1 MGYRSCTKRTA
12 CAAWRW
18 GKSGRCLS
26 LLFLCSLTALLYG
39 NSTGIVRE
47 GLPLDFYNLLI
58 DLFVFLV
65 GGDAAHDKSRKIGR
79 QASRHVGTGRDKLYH
94 LRTRVFFQQA
104 GTPAHPDINLLVLFT
119 VFLPSFYRLFS

>member
-18 GKSGRCLS
+18 GKSGRCRS
-26 LLFLCSLTALLYG
+26 LLFLCSLTALLDG

-58 DLFVFLV
+58 DLFVFF
-65 GGDAAHDKSRKIGR
+65 SRRGR
-79 QASRHVGTGRDKLYH
+79 STRQVSKNREASIPTRRD
-94 LRTRVFFQQA
+94 RSGQVVP
-104 GTPAHPDINLLVLFT
+104 PAHPGFLSASGDACAPGHKFIGSFCRPFA
-119 VFLPSFYRLFS
+119 VFFS